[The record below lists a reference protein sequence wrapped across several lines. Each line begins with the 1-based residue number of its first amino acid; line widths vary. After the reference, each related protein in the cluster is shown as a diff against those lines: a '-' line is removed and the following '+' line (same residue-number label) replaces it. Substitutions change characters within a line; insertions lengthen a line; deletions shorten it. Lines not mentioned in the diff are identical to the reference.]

1 MSTAEGTSRSSGAR
15 RCGSPRR
22 DTPCR
27 MSDIGTGRCTAYSVS
42 LGCMD
47 EITQFVLVLGA
58 GGNVS
63 KHTVPRLIDAGHK
76 VTALVRNPDHAPA
89 LIDAGATV
97 LIQDLT
103 TLDEEGWA
111 RLLTPF
117 DTVVWSAG
125 AGGGAPE
132 RTFAVDRD
140 AALLCVDALEELG
153 EFAPRFVMV
162 SYAGAAEATADNDG
176 GSWYAYV
183 ESKKAVDKRLL
194 GSEVNYV
201 ILGPTRLTDESAEGI
216 TVLEGV
222 RNAEST
228 TSRELVAQVI
238 VEAVNR
244 GELTPNPFE
253 FEDGEGDVEEI

>member
-1 MSTAEGTSRSSGAR
+1 MAGGNTQEFA
-15 RCGSPRR
+15 
-22 DTPCR
+22 
-27 MSDIGTGRCTAYSVS
+27 
-42 LGCMD
+42 
-47 EITQFVLVLGA
+47 QFVLVLGA

-63 KHTVPRLIDAGHK
+63 KHTVPLLVDAGHK
-76 VTALVRNPDHAPA
+76 VTALVRNPDHAPV

-103 TLDEEGWA
+103 TLDEEEWA

-125 AGGGAPE
+125 AGGGDPE

-140 AALLCVDALEELG
+140 AALVCVDALEELD
-153 EFAPRFVMV
+153 EFAPRFMMV
-162 SYAGAAEATADNDG
+162 SYAGAVEATTPDDG

-194 GSEVNYV
+194 ASELDYV
-201 ILGPTRLTDESAEGI
+201 ILGPTRLTNEPAEGI
-216 TVLEGV
+216 TVLDGA
-222 RNAEST
+222 RDADST

-244 GELTPNPFE
+244 GGLTPNPFE
-253 FEDGEGDVEEI
+253 FEDGPDDVESV